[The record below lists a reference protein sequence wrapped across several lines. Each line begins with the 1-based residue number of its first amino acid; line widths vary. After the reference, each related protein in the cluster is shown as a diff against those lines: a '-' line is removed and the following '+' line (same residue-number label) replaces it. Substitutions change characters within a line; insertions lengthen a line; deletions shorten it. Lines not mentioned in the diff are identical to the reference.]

1 MKIAAIAGSLRK
13 ASFNRSLLDAAQ
25 ELAPSGLD
33 WLRPGIRLPLYDAD
47 LDVDGGPPEVVAFKD
62 AIATSD
68 AVLIATPEYNYG
80 IPGPLKNAIDWASR
94 PAYRSVF
101 AGKKT
106 AIVGAAGS
114 IVGTARAQGQ
124 LKQVLLG
131 MAAEVFPYPEFLVG
145 RAGGKFEDGRLT
157 DEATRDLL
165 AKMLQAF
172 VTWAAPG
179 A

>member
-13 ASFNRSLLDAAQ
+13 ASFNRSLLDAA
-25 ELAPSGLD
+25 EGLAPPAVVWSRLD
-33 WLRPGIRLPLYDAD
+33 IRLPLYDAD

-62 AIATSD
+62 AIAASD

-131 MAAEVFPYPEFLVG
+131 MAAEVFPYPELLVG
-145 RAGGKFEDGRLT
+145 GAGGKFDDGQLT
-157 DEATRDLL
+157 DETTRDKL
-165 AKMLQAF
+165 AEMLEVF
-172 VTWAAPG
+172 AAWVAP